1 MKTRKLLFSCIAA
14 SATASQVGAIEVI
27 KTNDANAL
35 NLGTSWTG
43 GTAPTSSDVAV
54 FNNTMTSALNP
65 AIGGNIAWQG
75 IKVLSPSAAV
85 GIYNTGTGT
94 SGSILTLGSAGI
106 DMSAATQNLTLRA
119 RIALA
124 ADQEWNVTSGRSLSV
139 DGFGTVSSGG
149 PVYLDFGGFTS
160 TKTGSGT
167 LNILNGY
174 GLSNGKLTI
183 NAGTVQINNTT
194 SGPRNVGATSDF
206 TFRVNSGS
214 LGINNNVTSTS
225 GVSWNAK
232 VELAGGRF
240 NLSFNNGAG
249 PLSIGGTI
257 EAIASTT
264 SQIDYASTNAS
275 SSPLVVE
282 IPANLTGSGNLTFR
296 ATTTTSNRLQDRVTL
311 LGDNSAFSG
320 TLDVNSTTSGSNR
333 TLRIGA
339 ASAGSASATWNIA
352 TGNTLEVHG
361 VNSNL
366 GTLTG
371 AGTLKNSSTTA
382 ATVTIGGTGT
392 SSTFSGVV
400 DSGAGVLNVI
410 KTGTGTLTLSG
421 ANTYT
426 GKTTVSGG
434 TLSINAD
441 NRLGAAPGSNV
452 ADQLIL
458 NGGTLASSA
467 TFTLGGTRGTQLGAG
482 GGTIQ
487 TASGTTLTMWSPI
500 SGSGSLTKTGS
511 GTLLLNSYNSFSGGL
526 IISEGSVSTAAT
538 ANRFNPGNSISVA
551 NGASLEINASQTI
564 GSLAGAGS
572 VALTTGNLSIGG
584 SSSTTFSGDISGNGG
599 LIKSGNG
606 TLTLTGI
613 NDYSGATSVTA
624 GQLVVGLGGNGS
636 AVDSSFTVSGT
647 GTLSGSGSI
656 GALTVSTGGT
666 VSPGNSPGIL
676 SSGDFSLSGGTLL
689 AEINGTAAGTAYDQ
703 LNVSGTVSLAGILSL
718 SLGFVPTEN
727 DIFFLILNDGTD
739 AITGTFSG
747 LAEGSLFASGG
758 STFRIT
764 YEADSA
770 SSGFTSG
777 NDVAIMAVPEPTA
790 PLLCGIG
797 LFAFLRRRRS

>member
-1 MKTRKLLFSCIAA
+1 MKLRKLLFSCIALSA
-14 SATASQVGAIEVI
+14 SVSQVGAIEVV

-35 NLGTSWTG
+35 NLGTSWGG
-43 GTAPTSSDVAV
+43 GTAPGSEDVAV
-54 FNNTMTSALNP
+54 FNSTMTSALNP

-75 IKVLSPSAAV
+75 IKVVSPGTAV
-85 GIYNTGTGT
+85 GVYNTGTGT

-124 ADQEWNVTSGRSLSV
+124 ADQEWNVASGRSLSV

-183 NAGTVQINNTT
+183 NAGAVQINNT

-214 LGINNNVTSTS
+214 LGINNNVTSAS

-282 IPANLTGSGNLTFR
+282 IPANITGSGNLTFR

-320 TLDVNSTTSGSNR
+320 TLDVNSTTASSNR
-333 TLRIGA
+333 TLRIGV

-352 TGNTLEVHG
+352 ANNTLEVHG
-361 VNSNL
+361 VNPNL
-366 GTLTG
+366 GSLSG
-371 AGTLKNSSTTA
+371 AGTLRNSSATA
-382 ATVTIGGTGT
+382 ATVTVGGTGAN
-392 SSTFSGVV
+392 STFP
-400 DSGAGVLNVI
+400 GAIDAGSGVLNLI
-410 KTGTGTLTLSG
+410 KTGAGTLTLSG
-421 ANTYT
+421 ASSYT
-426 GKTTVSGG
+426 GKTTVNGG
-434 TLSINAD
+434 VLSINAD

-467 TFTLGGTRGTQLGAG
+467 TFTMGGTRGTQLGSS

-511 GTLLLNSYNSFSGGL
+511 GTLLLNSYNSFSGGF
-526 IISEGSVSTAAT
+526 IISEGSVTTAAT
-538 ANRFNPGNSISVA
+538 INRFNPGNSISVA
-551 NGASLEINASQTI
+551 SGASLEINASQAI
-564 GSLAGAGS
+564 GALSGAGS
-572 VALTTGNLSIGG
+572 VDLTSGNLSIGG

-599 LIKSGNG
+599 LIKSGSG
-606 TLTLTGI
+606 SLTLTGI

-624 GQLVVGLGGNGS
+624 GQLIVGLGGNGS
-636 AVDSSFTVSGT
+636 AADSSITVSGT

-666 VSPGNSPGIL
+666 VAPGNSPGIL
-676 SSGDFSLSGGTLL
+676 SSGDFSLAGGTLL
-689 AEINGTAAGTAYDQ
+689 AELNGTAAGTSYDQ
-703 LNVSGTVSLAGILSL
+703 LNVTGTVSLAGILNL
-718 SLGFVPTEN
+718 SLGFTPAED
-727 DIFFLILNDGTD
+727 DIFFLILNDGSD
-739 AITGTFSG
+739 AVTGTFNG
-747 LAEGSLFASGG
+747 LAEGVVFSSGG
-758 STFRIT
+758 SAFRIT

-770 SSGFTSG
+770 SSDFMGG
-777 NDVAIMAVPEPTA
+777 NDVAIMAIPEPTT
-790 PLLCGIG
+790 PLLCGVAA
-797 LFAFLRRRRS
+797 LALLRRRRKR